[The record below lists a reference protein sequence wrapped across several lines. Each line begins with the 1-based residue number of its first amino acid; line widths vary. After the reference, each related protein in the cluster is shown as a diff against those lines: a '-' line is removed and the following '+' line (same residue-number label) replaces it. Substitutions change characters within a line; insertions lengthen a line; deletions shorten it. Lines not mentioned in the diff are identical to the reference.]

1 MNLVSDLGLGFAT
14 ALSLHNLAYCFLGAL
29 VGTLIGVLP
38 GLGPVATIAILLPLT
53 FGLEPTTALIML
65 AGIFYGAQYGSSTTA
80 ILINLPGEASS
91 VVTAIDGYQLARDG
105 KAGKALATAAMG
117 SFFAGCVATLVIA
130 TMGPILS
137 GVALS
142 FGPAEYFSLM
152 LLGLIAS
159 VALASGS
166 VVKALAM
173 IVIGVIFGLVGQ
185 DLTTGAPRLTF
196 GSQYLLDG
204 FDFVAIAM
212 GLFGL
217 AEIMKNLEEGSA
229 ERESSVKKVGRL
241 LLSREEFRS
250 IVKPVLR
257 GTLAGSVLGILPGGG
272 ATVGAFAAYILEKRI
287 SKTPE
292 RFGRG
297 ALEGVAAPE
306 SANNAGAQT
315 SFIPLLTLGIPANA
329 TMAMMAGALILHGI
343 TPGPN
348 IITNEPALFWGL
360 IVSMLVGNV
369 MLLVLNLPLIGIW
382 VKLLSVPYRV
392 LFPMIVVLCC
402 IGVYTVGNSVD
413 DVLVM
418 AGFGVLGYVFIKLGC
433 EPAPLLLGLVL
444 GPMLEQNLR
453 RAMLT
458 ARGDPM
464 VFVTRPISA
473 TLLAIALLC
482 LVMLLL
488 PAIRSKRET
497 TFQE

>member
-1 MNLVSDLGLGFAT
+1 MTLFSDLGLGFAT
-14 ALSLHNLAYCFLGAL
+14 AFSLNNLFYCFLGAL

-53 FGLEPTTALIML
+53 FGLDPTTALIML

-91 VVTAIDGYQLARDG
+91 VVTALDGYKLARQG
-105 KAGKALATAAMG
+105 KAGKALATAALG
-117 SFFAGCVATLVIA
+117 SFFAGTVATLVIA
-130 TMGPILS
+130 TMGPLLS
-137 GVALS
+137 SVALR

-173 IVIGVIFGLVGQ
+173 IVVGVLLGLVGQ
-185 DLTTGAPRLTF
+185 DMTTGIPRLTY
-196 GSQYLLDG
+196 GSTYLLDG

-217 AEIMKNLEEGSA
+217 AEIVKNLEDGS
-229 ERESSVKKVGRL
+229 ERESSVSKVGKL
-241 LLSREEFRS
+241 LLNRDEFRA
-250 IVKPVLR
+250 IRKPVLR
-257 GTLAGSVLGILPGGG
+257 GTITGSILGILPGGG
-272 ATVGAFAAYILEKRI
+272 ATVGAFAAYILEKRL

-292 RFGRG
+292 RFGEG

-360 IVSMLVGNV
+360 IVSMWIGNV
-369 MLLVLNLPLIGIW
+369 MLLILNLPLIGIW
-382 VKLLSVPYRV
+382 VKLLSVPYRL
-392 LFPMIVVLCC
+392 LFPVIVVLCC

-413 DVLVM
+413 DVLMM
-418 AGFGVLGYVFIKLGC
+418 AGFGILGYLFIKFGC

-458 ARGDPM
+458 GRGDPTI
-464 VFVTRPISA
+464 FLSRPISA
-473 TLLAIALLC
+473 TLLAIALVC
-482 LVMLLL
+482 LVLMLL
-488 PAIRSKRET
+488 PAIRNKRET
-497 TFQE
+497 AFQE